1 MRERVRGVL
10 ITPVGRLM
18 LIKRI
23 RPGVAPYWVLPGGGV
38 EDGDATLEAALHRE
52 VHEELAGAATIC
64 SLIHVIEGDDRQY
77 VFLAR
82 VHTWDPARRSGPEFA
97 DPARGDY
104 VVEEVPLTAAGLA
117 GITLVPASV
126 ARLLADHASALF
138 ALPDLRSVRH
148 PA

>member
-1 MRERVRGVL
+1 MRERVRSVL
-10 ITPVGRLM
+10 ITPAGRLL
-18 LIKRI
+18 LIKRL
-23 RPGVAPYWVLPGGGV
+23 RPGAAPYWVLPGGGV
-38 EDGDATLEAALHRE
+38 EAGDSSLEAALHRE
-52 VHEELAGAATIC
+52 IHEELAGTATIC

-82 VHTWDPARRSGPEFA
+82 IHTWDPARRSGPEFA

-117 GITLVPASV
+117 GITLVPVSV
-126 ARLLADHASALF
+126 ACLLAEHAGELF
-138 ALPDLRSVRH
+138 QFPDLRAVRQ

>member
-1 MRERVRGVL
+1 MRERVRSVL
-10 ITPVGRLM
+10 ITPAGRLL
-18 LIKRI
+18 LIKRL
-23 RPGVAPYWVLPGGGV
+23 RPGAAPYWVLPGGGV
-38 EDGDATLEAALHRE
+38 EAGDSSLEAALHRE
-52 VHEELAGAATIC
+52 IHEELAGTATIC

-82 VHTWDPARRSGPEFA
+82 IHTWDPARRSGPEFA

-117 GITLVPASV
+117 GITLVPVSV
-126 ARLLADHASALF
+126 ACLLADHASTLSE
-138 ALPDLRSVRH
+138 LPDLRSVRQ

>member
-10 ITPVGRLM
+10 ITPAGRL
-18 LIKRI
+18 LLVKRI
-23 RPGVAPYWVLPGGGV
+23 RLGAAPYWVLPGGGV
-38 EDGDATLEAALHRE
+38 EAGDSSLEAALHRE
-52 VHEELAGAATIC
+52 VHEELAGAATIS
-64 SLIHVIEGDDRQY
+64 SLLHVIEGDDRQY

-82 VHTWDPARRSGPEFA
+82 AHSWDPARRSGPEFA

-126 ARLLADHASALF
+126 ACLLADHADRLF
-138 ALPDLRSVRH
+138 ELPDLRSVRP